1 MLAKVLPT
9 RRVVSQPI
17 TLDYLRCSPKITEFF
32 PAHFSTKHFRDIR
45 VDRPQ
50 VVKNLTEYNQ
60 MLNAP
65 AKVMQNI
72 KLLLNENNFAVITG
86 QQPGLFT
93 GPLFTI
99 YKALSAI
106 IISKRLSN
114 GRHQFVPIFWNASE
128 DHDLREMNHIYVMK
142 DNEPLRID
150 CPLRGEGSASEVE
163 LDQEKIGQ
171 TISRIKE
178 LAPNTEFK
186 DSILEKIQNLS
197 NQSKNLGDFFSRTM
211 LNLLGEYGL
220 ILIEPKYLRKMMIPL
235 FKRMID
241 NPTKCSKILNETGAR
256 LKELGYSPS
265 IHKSPNLCNF
275 FVGRKRIVYEG
286 DFQAGDHAY
295 SRKELLHLL
304 EKNPLS
310 FSANA
315 VTRPITQDYILPT
328 YAYVA
333 GPSEI
338 AYFTQL
344 RQIYREFG
352 VEMPVIYPRFG
363 ATVIENK
370 VLMVLRKYNLK
381 IFDLKSP
388 GVLVKRLVAREIKPL
403 FNSSRKRFQDTF
415 GDIEETA
422 LEING
427 SLVDSCR
434 ASLGRVLKEMGALE
448 DKLTRSLK
456 RQNLI
461 VEKQVYK
468 AANNI
473 FPENELQER
482 KINLL
487 EYLIKFGP
495 DFLGGVYREF
505 LKSDYGE
512 HRLIKLPS

>member
-1 MLAKVLPT
+1 MLTKVLPI
-9 RRVVSQPI
+9 RRVISQPI

-32 PAHFSTKHFRDIR
+32 PTYFRTKDFRDIR

-99 YKALSAI
+99 YKALSTI

-114 GRHQFVPIFWNASE
+114 SRHQFVPIFWNASE

-186 DSILEKIQNLS
+186 DSILEKIQSLS

-241 NPTKCSKILNETGAR
+241 NPTKCSKILNETGAS
-256 LKELGYSPS
+256 LKELGYSPP
-265 IHKSPNLCNF
+265 IHKRANLCNF
-275 FVGRKRIVYEG
+275 FMERKKVIYDG
-286 DFQAGDHAY
+286 DFQIGDHLY

-304 EKNPLS
+304 EKSPLS

-328 YAYVA
+328 YAYIA

-338 AYFTQL
+338 AYFAQL
-344 RQIYREFG
+344 RQIYHEFG
-352 VEMPVIYPRFG
+352 MEMPIIYPRFG

-370 VLMVLRKYNLK
+370 VLSVLRKYGLK

-388 GVLVKRLVAREIKPL
+388 QALVKRLVARGIKPV
-403 FNSSRKRFQDTF
+403 FNSSRKRLQEIFE
-415 GDIEETA
+415 DIEETT
-422 LEING
+422 LKING
-427 SLVDSCR
+427 SLGDSCQT
-434 ASLGRVLKEMGALE
+434 SLGRVLKEMEALE

-456 RQNLI
+456 KQNII
-461 VEKQVYK
+461 VERQVYK
-468 AANNI
+468 AASNI

-495 DFLGGVYREF
+495 DFLDLVYREF

-512 HRLIKLPS
+512 HRLIKLPP

>member
-1 MLAKVLPT
+1 MLAKILPT
-9 RRVVSQPI
+9 RQVISQPI
-17 TLDYLRCSPKITEFF
+17 TLDYLRCSPKISEFF
-32 PAHFSTKHFRDIR
+32 PAHFRTKNFRDIR

-50 VVKNLTEYNQ
+50 IAKNLTEYNQ
-60 MLNAP
+60 TLNAP
-65 AKVMQNI
+65 AKVMENI
-72 KLLLNENNFAVITG
+72 KLLRSDNNFAVITG

-99 YKALSAI
+99 YKAFSAI

-114 GRHQFVPIFWNASE
+114 SRYQFVPIFWNASE

-142 DNEPLRID
+142 DNKPLRID
-150 CPLRGEGSASEVE
+150 CPLRGKGSASEVE

-171 TISRIKE
+171 AISRISQA
-178 LAPNTEFK
+178 LPDTEFK
-186 DSILEKIQNLS
+186 DSILEKFQSLS
-197 NQSKNLGDFFSRTM
+197 SESKNLGDFFSRIM
-211 LNLLGEYGL
+211 LYLLGEYGL
-220 ILIEPKYLRKMMIPL
+220 ILIEPKYLRKPMIPL

-241 NPTKCSKILNETGAR
+241 NPAKCSKILNETGAR
-256 LKELGYSPS
+256 LKELGYSPP

-275 FVGRKRIVYEG
+275 FVERKKVIYDG
-286 DFQAGDHAY
+286 DFQVGDHTY

-304 EKNPLS
+304 EKDPFS

-338 AYFTQL
+338 TYFAQL
-344 RQIYREFG
+344 SQIYREFG
-352 VEMPVIYPRFG
+352 MEMPVIYPRFG

-370 VLMVLRKYNLK
+370 VLMVLRKYDLK
-381 IFDLKSP
+381 IFDLESP
-388 GVLVKRLVAREIKPL
+388 QALVKRLVAREIKPV
-403 FNSSRKRFQDTF
+403 FNSGRKRLQEIFR
-415 GDIEETA
+415 DIEETA
-422 LEING
+422 LKING
-427 SLVDSCR
+427 SLGDSCQV
-434 ASLGRVLKEMGALE
+434 SLGRVLKEMGALE

-456 RQNLI
+456 RQNII
-461 VEKQVYK
+461 VERQVYK
-468 AANNI
+468 AANNV

-495 DFLGGVYREF
+495 NFLSDVYREF

-512 HRLIKLPS
+512 HRVIKLPS

>member
-1 MLAKVLPT
+1 MLATVLPT
-9 RRVVSQPI
+9 RQVISQPI
-17 TLDYLRCSPKITEFF
+17 TLDYLCRSHKITEFF
-32 PAHFSTKHFRDIR
+32 PTHFRTKNFRDMR

-72 KLLLNENNFAVITG
+72 KLLGSDNNFAVITG

-99 YKALSAI
+99 YKAFSTI

-114 GRHQFVPIFWNASE
+114 SRHQFVPIFWNASE
-128 DHDLREMNHIYVMK
+128 DHDLREMNYIYVMK
-142 DNEPLRID
+142 DNRPLRIG
-150 CPLRGEGSASEVE
+150 CPLRGEGSASEVG

-171 TISRIKE
+171 AISRISQ
-178 LAPNTEFK
+178 AVPNTEFK
-186 DSILEKIQNLS
+186 DSILEKIQSLS
-197 NQSKNLGDFFSRTM
+197 NQSKNLGDFFSRIM
-211 LNLLGEYGL
+211 LYLLGEYGL

-315 VTRPITQDYILPT
+315 VTRPITQDYVLPT

-338 AYFTQL
+338 AYFAQL

-370 VLMVLRKYNLK
+370 VLMVLRKYGLK

-388 GVLVKRLVAREIKPL
+388 QVLIKRLVAREIKPV
-403 FNSSRKRFQDTF
+403 FNSSRKRLQEIF

-422 LEING
+422 LKING
-427 SLVDSCR
+427 NLGDSCQ

-456 RQNLI
+456 KQNII
-461 VEKQVYK
+461 VERQVYK
-468 AANNI
+468 ASNNI
-473 FPENELQER
+473 FPANELQER

-495 DFLGGVYREF
+495 DFLGSVYGEF

-512 HRLIKLPS
+512 HRLIKLPP